1 MSRRV
6 SLIIL
11 LGIVIALVLAFG
23 VAANAEPQNSGE
35 DTNDEEA
42 NAAQSE
48 LLQNDDELA
57 QAQQQAVLAA
67 EKYNQ
72 ARSQVDQLNQD
83 IAETVLKQADAE
95 DNFNKAQASMEKQ
108 AVTVYKTG
116 PLYLLDFLLSAES
129 FSDFANRLWFSIKA
143 LLGMADEVQDWRNQS
158 HELEQIAT
166 DLKAKKDV
174 LQPAVDDAKVQKD
187 VAQDNANQLQNAIE
201 DAKNSLPQ
209 DSGDSPAQGLGD
221 SPTQGLEGSPPQGL
235 EGSPPQGLEGSPAQD
250 LEGSP
255 AQLAPFERTVND
267 INNLPAPD
275 AAVEP
280 TQPVTGDAPQQQV
293 SPEIAKG
300 LGVSQDHLPDVQ
312 DAVDKTVQSGQAAN
326 AAEKDKSNAARNL
339 AREVA
344 NLDPQLPTGGQQGG
358 TTRGAPLSQQD
369 SQIPKLVD
377 DFRAAKNKANDAEQ
391 NAKKQAGNLTDT
403 LGGAL
408 QPATGNQ
415 TIPGTENKTGSPNNK
430 VTAGTEN
437 KSDSPNNKVTADKG
451 EVAAGKGEAKAGGAS
466 TKPATSAGPGG
477 GAAVALAAKRLGAG
491 YEMGAEGEN
500 GRYSCTGLI
509 RAIER
514 ELGLPLTSF
523 DPGAYYGLPHVE
535 RQAGAVAVFPGG
547 VGLFVDPENVIL
559 ANHEQGRVVQMPA
572 SALGVTDAV
581 DVGFLGHK

>member
-42 NAAQSE
+42 SAAQSE

-67 EKYNQ
+67 EKYNS
-72 ARSQVDQLNQD
+72 ARSQVGQLNQN
-83 IAETVLKQADAE
+83 IADTVLKQADTE
-95 DNFNKAQASMEKQ
+95 EGLKKAQAGLEKQ
-108 AVTVYKTG
+108 AVTVYKAG
-116 PLYLLDFLLSAES
+116 LLYLLDFLLSAES

-143 LLGMADEVQDWRNQS
+143 LLGMADEIQDWRNQS

-166 DLKAKKDV
+166 DLKAKKDT
-174 LQPAVDDAKVQKD
+174 LQPAVDDAQVQKD
-187 VAQDNANQLQNAIE
+187 AAQENANQLQNAIE

-209 DSGDSPAQGLGD
+209 DSGGSLAQGLGD
-221 SPTQGLEGSPPQGL
+221 SPTQGLGD
-235 EGSPPQGLEGSPAQD
+235 SPAQGLGD
-250 LEGSP
+250 SPAQGLGNSPTQGLGNSPTQGLGNSP

-267 INNLPAPD
+267 IHNLPAPD
-275 AAVEP
+275 DAAVEP
-280 TQPVTGDAPQQQV
+280 NQPVTSNAPQQL

-300 LGVSQDHLPDVQ
+300 LGVSQDQLSGVQ
-312 DAVDKTVQSGQAAN
+312 DAADKTVQSGQAAN

-344 NLDPQLPTGGQQGG
+344 NLDPQLPTGGQPGG
-358 TTRGAPLSQQD
+358 ATRGAPLSQQD

-408 QPATGNQ
+408 QPSAGNQ
-415 TIPGTENKTGSPNNK
+415 AIPGTENKTGSPNNK
-430 VTAGTEN
+430 VTA
-437 KSDSPNNKVTADKG
+437 DKGG

-514 ELGLPLTSF
+514 GLGLPLTSF
-523 DPGAYYGLPHVE
+523 DPGAYYGLPHVD

>member
-1 MSRRV
+1 
-6 SLIIL
+6 
-11 LGIVIALVLAFG
+11 
-23 VAANAEPQNSGE
+23 
-35 DTNDEEA
+35 
-42 NAAQSE
+42 
-48 LLQNDDELA
+48 
-57 QAQQQAVLAA
+57 
-67 EKYNQ
+67 
-72 ARSQVDQLNQD
+72 
-83 IAETVLKQADAE
+83 
-95 DNFNKAQASMEKQ
+95 MEKQ

-166 DLKAKKDV
+166 DLKAKKDT
-174 LQPAVDDAKVQKD
+174 LQPAVDDAQVQKD
-187 VAQDNANQLQNAIE
+187 AAQENANQLQNAIE

-209 DSGDSPAQGLGD
+209 DSGGSPAQGLGDSPAQGLGD
-221 SPTQGLEGSPPQGL
+221 SPTQGLGDSPTQGL
-235 EGSPPQGLEGSPAQD
+235 GDSPAQGLGD
-250 LEGSP
+250 SPAQGLGDSPAQGLGDSPAQGLGDSPAQGLGNSP

-267 INNLPAPD
+267 IHNLPAPD
-275 AAVEP
+275 DAAVEP
-280 TQPVTGDAPQQQV
+280 NQPVTSNAPQQL

-300 LGVSQDHLPDVQ
+300 LGVSQDQLSGVQ
-312 DAVDKTVQSGQAAN
+312 DAADKTVQSGQAAN

-358 TTRGAPLSQQD
+358 ATRGAPLSQQD

-391 NAKKQAGNLTDT
+391 NAKKQAGDLTDT
-403 LGGAL
+403 LGRAL

-415 TIPGTENKTGSPNNK
+415 TTPGTQNKTGSPDNK
-430 VTAGTEN
+430 VA
-437 KSDSPNNKVTADKG
+437 ADKGG

-466 TKPATSAGPGG
+466 IKPATSAGPGG

-523 DPGAYYGLPHVE
+523 DPGAYYGLPHVN

>member
-1 MSRRV
+1 MSRRL

-11 LGIVIALVLAFG
+11 LGIVIVLVLAFG

-35 DTNDEEA
+35 DTNDAEVS
-42 NAAQSE
+42 AAQSGE

-108 AVTVYKTG
+108 AATVYKTG
-116 PLYLLDFLLSAES
+116 PLYLMDFLLSAES

-166 DLKAKKDV
+166 DLTAKKDA
-174 LQPAVDDAKVQKD
+174 LQPAVDDAEVQKD
-187 VAQDNANQLQNAIE
+187 IAQDGANQLQNALE

-209 DSGDSPAQGLGD
+209 DTEGSPAQDLGGN
-221 SPTQGLEGSPPQGL
+221 PA
-235 EGSPPQGLEGSPAQD
+235 QGLEGSPAQG
-250 LEGSP
+250 LEGSPAQGLEGNP

-275 AAVEP
+275 DAAVEP
-280 TQPVTGDAPQQQV
+280 TQPVTDDTPQRQF
-293 SPEIAKG
+293 SPEMAQG
-300 LGVSQDHLPDVQ
+300 LGVSPDHLGEVQ
-312 DAVDKTVQSGQAAN
+312 DAVDNTVRGGQETQ

-339 AREVA
+339 AREVTS
-344 NLDPQLPTGGQQGG
+344 LDPQLPTGGQPGG
-358 TTRGAPLSQQD
+358 ATRGAPLSQQD
-369 SQIPKLVD
+369 PQIPKLAD
-377 DFRAAKNKANDAEQ
+377 DFRAAKNKADEAE
-391 NAKKQAGNLTDT
+391 KKAQQQAANLTDT
-403 LGGAL
+403 LGRSL
-408 QPATGNQ
+408 PPATGNQ
-415 TIPGTENKTGSPNNK
+415 TTPGTENKTGSPNNKATTPGTENKTGSPNNK
-430 VTAGTEN
+430 VTA
-437 KSDSPNNKVTADKG
+437 D
-451 EVAAGKGEAKAGGAS
+451 KGEAKAGGAAA
-466 TKPATSAGPGG
+466 KPATSAGPGG

-491 YEMGAEGEN
+491 YQMGAEGEN
-500 GRYSCTGLI
+500 GKYSCTGLI

-523 DPGAYYGLPHVE
+523 DPAAYYGLPHVE

-559 ANHEQGRVVQMPA
+559 ANHEQGSVVQMPA
-572 SALGVTDAV
+572 STLGVTDAV

>member
-35 DTNDEEA
+35 DKNDEEA
-42 NAAQSE
+42 SVAQSE

-166 DLKAKKDV
+166 DLKAKKDT
-174 LQPAVDDAKVQKD
+174 LQPAVDDAQVQKD
-187 VAQDNANQLQNAIE
+187 AAQENANQLQNAIE

-209 DSGDSPAQGLGD
+209 DSGGSPAQGLGDGPAQGLGDGPAQGLGDSPAQGLGD
-221 SPTQGLEGSPPQGL
+221 SPAQGLGN
-235 EGSPPQGLEGSPAQD
+235 
-250 LEGSP
+250 SP

-267 INNLPAPD
+267 IHNLPAPD
-275 AAVEP
+275 AAAVEP
-280 TQPVTGDAPQQQV
+280 NQPVTSNAPQQL

-300 LGVSQDHLPDVQ
+300 LGVSQDQLSGVQ
-312 DAVDKTVQSGQAAN
+312 DAADKTVQSGQAAN

-344 NLDPQLPTGGQQGG
+344 NLDPQLPTGGQPGG
-358 TTRGAPLSQQD
+358 ATRGAPLSQQD

-391 NAKKQAGNLTDT
+391 NAKKQAGDLTDT
-403 LGGAL
+403 LGRAL

-415 TIPGTENKTGSPNNK
+415 TTPGTQNKTGSPDNK
-430 VTAGTEN
+430 VA
-437 KSDSPNNKVTADKG
+437 ADKGG

-466 TKPATSAGPGG
+466 IKPATSAGPGG

>member
-1 MSRRV
+1 
-6 SLIIL
+6 
-11 LGIVIALVLAFG
+11 
-23 VAANAEPQNSGE
+23 
-35 DTNDEEA
+35 
-42 NAAQSE
+42 
-48 LLQNDDELA
+48 
-57 QAQQQAVLAA
+57 
-67 EKYNQ
+67 
-72 ARSQVDQLNQD
+72 
-83 IAETVLKQADAE
+83 
-95 DNFNKAQASMEKQ
+95 MEKQ

-166 DLKAKKDV
+166 DLKAKKDT
-174 LQPAVDDAKVQKD
+174 LQPAVDDAQVQKD
-187 VAQDNANQLQNAIE
+187 AAQENANQLQNAIE

-209 DSGDSPAQGLGD
+209 DSGGSLAQGLGDSPAQGLGN
-221 SPTQGLEGSPPQGL
+221 
-235 EGSPPQGLEGSPAQD
+235 
-250 LEGSP
+250 SP

-267 INNLPAPD
+267 IHNLPAPD
-275 AAVEP
+275 DAAVEP
-280 TQPVTGDAPQQQV
+280 NQPVTSNAPQQL

-300 LGVSQDHLPDVQ
+300 LGVSQDQLSGVQ
-312 DAVDKTVQSGQAAN
+312 DAADKTVQSGQAAN

-344 NLDPQLPTGGQQGG
+344 NLDPQLPTGGQPGG
-358 TTRGAPLSQQD
+358 ATRGAPLSQQD

-391 NAKKQAGNLTDT
+391 NAKKQAGDLTDT
-403 LGGAL
+403 LGRAL

-415 TIPGTENKTGSPNNK
+415 TTPGTQNKTGSPDNK
-430 VTAGTEN
+430 VA
-437 KSDSPNNKVTADKG
+437 ADKGG
-451 EVAAGKGEAKAGGAS
+451 EVAAGKGEANAGGAS
-466 TKPATSAGPGG
+466 IKPATSAGPGG

>member
-23 VAANAEPQNSGE
+23 VAANAEPQNNGE
-35 DTNDEEA
+35 DKNDEEA
-42 NAAQSE
+42 SAAQSE

-166 DLKAKKDV
+166 DLKAKKDT
-174 LQPAVDDAKVQKD
+174 LQPAVDDAQVQKD
-187 VAQDNANQLQNAIE
+187 AAQENANQLQNAIE

-209 DSGDSPAQGLGD
+209 DSGGSLAQGLGD
-221 SPTQGLEGSPPQGL
+221 SPTQGLGD
-235 EGSPPQGLEGSPAQD
+235 SPAQG
-250 LEGSP
+250 LGNSPTQGLGNSP

-267 INNLPAPD
+267 IHNLPAPD
-275 AAVEP
+275 DAAVEP
-280 TQPVTGDAPQQQV
+280 NQPVTSNAPQQL

-300 LGVSQDHLPDVQ
+300 LGVSQDQLSGVQ
-312 DAVDKTVQSGQAAN
+312 DAADKTVQSGQAAN

-344 NLDPQLPTGGQQGG
+344 NLDPQLPTGGQPGG
-358 TTRGAPLSQQD
+358 ATRGAPLSQQD

-391 NAKKQAGNLTDT
+391 NAKKQAGDLTDT
-403 LGGAL
+403 LGRAL

-415 TIPGTENKTGSPNNK
+415 TTPGTQNKTGSPDNK
-430 VTAGTEN
+430 VA
-437 KSDSPNNKVTADKG
+437 ADKGG

-466 TKPATSAGPGG
+466 IKPATSAGPGG

>member
-23 VAANAEPQNSGE
+23 VAANAEPQNNGE
-35 DTNDEEA
+35 DKNDEEA
-42 NAAQSE
+42 SAAQSE

-166 DLKAKKDV
+166 DLKAKKDA

-187 VAQDNANQLQNAIE
+187 AAQENANQLQNAIE
-201 DAKNSLPQ
+201 DAENSLPQ
-209 DSGDSPAQGLGD
+209 DSG
-221 SPTQGLEGSPPQGL
+221 GSPPQGL
-235 EGSPPQGLEGSPAQD
+235 EGGSPPQGLEGGSPPQS
-250 LEGSP
+250 LEGGSP
-255 AQLAPFERTVND
+255 PQGLESSRAQLAPFEKTVSD

-275 AAVEP
+275 DAAVKP
-280 TQPVTGDAPQQQV
+280 NQPVTGDAPQQQF

-300 LGVSQDHLPDVQ
+300 LGVSQDRLPDVQ

-408 QPATGNQ
+408 QPTAGNQ
-415 TIPGTENKTGSPNNK
+415 AIPGTENKTG
-430 VTAGTEN
+430 
-437 KSDSPNNKVTADKG
+437 SPNNKVTADKG

-514 ELGLPLTSF
+514 ELGLPLTSM
-523 DPGAYYGLPHVE
+523 DPAAYYGLPHVE
-535 RQAGAVAVFPGG
+535 RQAGAVGVFPGG
-547 VGLFVDPENVIL
+547 VALFIDPENVIL

-572 SALGVTDAV
+572 SALGITDAV

>member
-35 DTNDEEA
+35 DKNDEEA
-42 NAAQSE
+42 SAAQSE

-166 DLKAKKDV
+166 DLKAKKDT
-174 LQPAVDDAKVQKD
+174 LQPAVDDAQVQKD
-187 VAQDNANQLQNAIE
+187 AAQENANQLQNAIE

-209 DSGDSPAQGLGD
+209 DSGGSPAQGIEGSPAQGLGDSPTQGLGDSPAQGLGD
-221 SPTQGLEGSPPQGL
+221 SPTQGLGD
-235 EGSPPQGLEGSPAQD
+235 SPAQGLGD
-250 LEGSP
+250 SP

-267 INNLPAPD
+267 IHNLPAPD
-275 AAVEP
+275 DAAVEP
-280 TQPVTGDAPQQQV
+280 NQPVTSDAPQQF

-300 LGVSQDHLPDVQ
+300 LGVSQDHVPDVQ

-358 TTRGAPLSQQD
+358 ATRGAPLSQQD

-377 DFRAAKNKANDAEQ
+377 DFRAAKNKANGAEQ
-391 NAKKQAGNLTDT
+391 NAKKQAGDLTDT
-403 LGGAL
+403 LGRAL

-415 TIPGTENKTGSPNNK
+415 TTPGTQNKTGSPDNK
-430 VTAGTEN
+430 VTT
-437 KSDSPNNKVTADKG
+437 DKGG

-523 DPGAYYGLPHVE
+523 DPGAYYGLPHVD